1 MKRLRL
7 AYLLGVVVLAACALP
22 RRPTPP
28 SSPDVVAPVGFPAT
42 IRHLSTDGT
51 LFEASAEAFERQR
64 REATGGPVRILAL
77 SGGGAGGAFGA
88 GALVGLTR
96 RGERPQFDVV
106 TGVSTGALLA
116 PFAFLGPDWDAR
128 MTEAFTSPQTEHHL
142 AVGTFSLL
150 LGSSRSRGASLKSLV
165 DHYIT
170 GELVKAVA
178 REAAAGRILLVV
190 TTDLDRQEAVIWNM
204 GRIAAVGGERARR
217 LFRDVLVASASVPG
231 LFSPALIQ
239 VRDGGRLYDE
249 MHVDGNTTTS
259 MLVVSE
265 AAYFMPLSPVSLRGA
280 QVYVL
285 MNGQLRGLP
294 TTTQNALGT
303 ILARSF
309 TTAMTYMSRTQ
320 ILEAKQFADR
330 HGMLLRVTA
339 IAAGHPSVDPLDF
352 RVPAMRALF
361 NYGERCAEG
370 GQLWT
375 TIDHLL
381 SQTSQEGTQ
390 LVDPREECPGP

>member
-7 AYLLGVVVLAACALP
+7 ACVLGVVVLAACTVA
-22 RRPTPP
+22 RRPAPP
-28 SSPDVVAPVGFPAT
+28 SPPGIVAPVGFPAA

-51 LFEASAEAFERQR
+51 RVEVSAEAFERQR
-64 REATGGPVRILAL
+64 REATGGPLRILAL

-116 PFAFLGPDWDAR
+116 PFAFLGPDWDAQ
-128 MTEAFTSPQTEHHL
+128 MMDAFTSRRIEDHL

-150 LGSSRSRGASLKSLV
+150 LGSSRSRGANLKSLV
-165 DHYIT
+165 NHYIT
-170 GELVKAVA
+170 GGLVKAVA
-178 REAAAGRILLVV
+178 REAAAGRVLLVV

-231 LFSPALIQ
+231 LFSPALIR

-259 MLVVSE
+259 MLVASE
-265 AAYFMPLSPVSLRGA
+265 ATYFMPLSSVSLRGA

-285 MNGQLRGLP
+285 MNGQLSGAP
-294 TTTQNALGT
+294 STTQLALGT
-303 ILARSF
+303 ILSRSF
-309 TTAMTYMSRTQ
+309 TTAMMYMSRTQ
-320 ILEAKQFADR
+320 ILEAKQFADQ
-330 HGMLLRVTA
+330 HGMSLHVTA

-352 RVPAMRALF
+352 RVQAMRGLF
-361 NYGERCAEG
+361 DYGERCAED

-375 TIDHLL
+375 TVDQLL
-381 SQTSQEGTQ
+381 SYRTQEGRQ
-390 LVDPREECPGP
+390 LVDPRAGCPGL

>member
-1 MKRLRL
+1 
-7 AYLLGVVVLAACALP
+7 LLGVIVLAACTLP
-22 RRPTPP
+22 RKPTPP
-28 SSPDVVAPVGFPAT
+28 SAPDVVAPVGFPAT

-51 LFEASAEAFERQR
+51 RVVASAEAFERQR

-116 PFAFLGPDWDAR
+116 PFAFLGPDWDAQ
-128 MTEAFTSPQTEHHL
+128 MTDAFTSQRTEHHL

-150 LGSSRSRGASLKSLV
+150 LGSSRSRGANLKSLV
-165 DHYIT
+165 DHYVT
-170 GELVKAVA
+170 GGLIKAVA
-178 REAAAGRILLVV
+178 REAAAGRVLLVV

-231 LFSPALIQ
+231 LFSPTLIR
-239 VRDGGRLYDE
+239 VRDGGKLYDE
-249 MHVDGNTTTS
+249 MHVDGNTTTA

-265 AAYFMPLSPVSLRGA
+265 AVYYMPLSSVSLRGA

-285 MNGQLRGLP
+285 MNGQVRGLP
-294 TTTQNALGT
+294 TTTQLALGS
-303 ILARSF
+303 ILSRSF

-320 ILEAKQFADR
+320 ILEAKQFADQ
-330 HGMLLRVTA
+330 HGMSMHVTA
-339 IAAGHPSVDPLDF
+339 IAAGHPSVDPVDF

-361 NYGERCAEG
+361 DYGERCAESD
-370 GQLWT
+370 QLWT
-375 TIDHLL
+375 TVDQLL
-381 SQTSQEGTQ
+381 SHTTKEGTQ
-390 LVDPREECPGP
+390 QQVDPQTECPGP